1 MKNSTRKFLMDYSI
15 PEEIANAITHGIGAL
30 LSVAALVIL
39 IVKAVREGTAWHVT
53 GYSIFG
59 VSMVLL
65 YLMSTLYH
73 SLPWARARNVFARLD
88 HATIFVLIAG
98 TYTPYTLT
106 VLRGTRGWV
115 IFGLVWGIAI
125 MGVVLKSIFLDKY
138 HSAST
143 WIYLAMGWII
153 LIAGPHLFRT
163 LPHKSLVYLITG
175 GVFYSVGFIFYRLKR
190 IPWSHPV
197 WHLFVMAGTIFH
209 FFSVLYLTS

>member
-1 MKNSTRKFLMDYSI
+1 MKQSTRKFLMDYSI
-15 PEEIANAITHGIGAL
+15 PEEIANAITHGIGVL
-30 LSVAALVIL
+30 LSIAALVIL

-53 GYSIFG
+53 SYTIFG

-73 SLPWARARNVFARLD
+73 SLPWAGARNVFARLD

-106 VLRGTRGWV
+106 VLRGPWGWV

-125 MGVVLKSIFLDKY
+125 LGVVLKAIYLDKY
-138 HSAST
+138 HTAST

-153 LIAGPHLFRT
+153 LIAGPNLFRL
-163 LPHKSLVYLITG
+163 LPHKSLVYLIIG
-175 GVFYSVGFIFYRLKR
+175 GILYSVGFIFYRMKR
-190 IPWSHPV
+190 VAWTHPI
-197 WHLFVMAGTIFH
+197 WHLFVMAGTLFH

>member
-39 IVKAVREGTAWHVT
+39 IVKAVCEGTAWHVA

-59 VSMVLL
+59 ASMVLL

-73 SLPWARARNVFARLD
+73 SLPWTGARNVFARLD

-106 VLRGTRGWV
+106 VLRGSRGWV

-125 MGVVLKSIFLDKY
+125 MGVVLKSIYLDKY

-153 LIAGPHLFRT
+153 LIAGPNLFHA

-175 GVFYSVGFIFYRLKR
+175 GVLYSVGFIFYRLKR
-190 IPWSHPV
+190 IPWTHPV
-197 WHLFVMAGTIFH
+197 WHLFVMAGTLFH
-209 FFSVLYLTS
+209 FFSVLNLTS